1 RVGKLISLDKPE
13 LDSLCLLAILH
24 DIGKVIVPDNILNK
38 PGSLNDAEWKQVRR
52 HPEIGCRIISGI
64 SELEPV
70 ALGILTHHEHWNGRG
85 YPQGLS
91 GESIP
96 LIARL
101 VSIID
106 AYDAMTHDRPY
117 HRAMT
122 PQEALTELKRCAGS
136 QFDPDLI
143 TKFIQAWHENP
154 RDFSPV

>member
-1 RVGKLISLDKPE
+1 MN
-13 LDSLCLLAILH
+13 
-24 DIGKVIVPDNILNK
+24 IGTA
-38 PGSLNDAEWKQVRR
+38 G
-52 HPEIGCRIISGI
+52 
-64 SELEPV
+64 
-70 ALGILTHHEHWNGRG
+70 G

-91 GESIP
+91 RESIP

-143 TKFIQAWHENP
+143 TKFYPGWHENP